1 MAYEVQL
8 EKFQGPFGLLLQ
20 LIEQHEL
27 NITEI
32 ALADITADYIEQLD
46 AVEQRYPEELA
57 DFLVIAAKLLYLKSR
72 ALLPYLLPE
81 EEESA
86 SQLAEH
92 LRMYKEFKE
101 ASDRLTEQVG
111 AGQFSIERTVTTERL
126 NTVEFSPPPSVTS
139 AKLAAA
145 YQGVIDRVEA
155 VIRLPKLAIRKAATL
170 KEKITALYGI
180 LQQRQK
186 LQFSELTDQHNRAD
200 IVMTLLA
207 VLELVKQD
215 AIIVEQ
221 VQYSSEITITRL

>member
-1 MAYEVQL
+1 MSFQVQL

-20 LIEQHEL
+20 LIEEHEL

-32 ALADITADYIEQLD
+32 ALADITAGYIAQLEE
-46 AVEQRYPEELA
+46 VEQRYPEELA

-86 SQLAEH
+86 GQLAEH
-92 LRMYKEFKE
+92 LRMYKEFKD
-101 ASDRLTEQVG
+101 ASDALTERV
-111 AGQFSIERTVTTERL
+111 ADRQFSIERTVTTERL
-126 NTVEFSPPPSVTS
+126 NTIEFSPPLGVTT

-145 YQGVIDRVEA
+145 YQNVIDRVEA

-170 KEKITALYGI
+170 KEKIVALYGI
-180 LQQRQK
+180 LQQRQT
-186 LQFSELTDQHNRAD
+186 LQFSELTERDNRAD

-215 AIIVEQ
+215 AIVVEQ
-221 VQYSSEITITRL
+221 INYSSEITITRL